1 MFTQVS
7 GHLTLIGSVRFH
19 QGPVAK
25 LYRVSGF
32 TKSSETFPG
41 RSGLCA
47 LASVRPWRQ
56 SRSRGGGRGLL
67 EAGGSGT
74 EDELDDEGAAGSI
87 SCTPHGAPC
96 RKGFASCVLQMR
108 KRKHRL
114 SYTRGSRGHRQGHKR
129 SPCTTP
135 MLRKAGATELGTDPQ
150 RRAGRAP
157 RGSGSVWDR
166 PSLEGGLPP
175 PPTPLWLLP
184 PLFSEAAERERCWA
198 PGPAGLFGISQDF

>member
-1 MFTQVS
+1 MC
-7 GHLTLIGSVRFH
+7 
-19 QGPVAK
+19 
-25 LYRVSGF
+25 
-32 TKSSETFPG
+32 
-41 RSGLCA
+41 SGLSEA
-47 LASVRPWRQ
+47 LAPVPYH
-56 SRSRGGGRGLL
+56 GGGRGLL

-74 EDELDDEGAAGSI
+74 EDQLDDAGAAGSI

-157 RGSGSVWDR
+157 WGSGSVWDR